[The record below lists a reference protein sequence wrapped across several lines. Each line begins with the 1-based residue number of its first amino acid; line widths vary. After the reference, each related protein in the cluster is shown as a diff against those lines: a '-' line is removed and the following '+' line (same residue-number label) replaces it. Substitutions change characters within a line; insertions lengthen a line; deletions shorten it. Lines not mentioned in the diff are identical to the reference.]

1 MKAVPEIVL
10 PLTEVTLKNGTPPA
24 NGGMVPPGR
33 SFVLVVPEMLA
44 VPEMIVAPFMRIG
57 PDMLAAPE
65 TLICPDSLVA
75 PDTLV
80 APAKPHLTAIP
91 AATFTVGALA
101 LLART

>member
-24 NGGMVPPGR
+24 NGGMAPPGPT
-33 SFVLVVPEMLA
+33 FMLVVPEMLV
-44 VPEMIVAPFMRIG
+44 VPVMVVAPFMLVGPDILVAPVILIG
-57 PDMLAAPE
+57 PDML
-65 TLICPDSLVA
+65 
-75 PDTLV
+75 V
-80 APAKPHLTAIP
+80 APARPHLTVTP

>member
-24 NGGMVPPGR
+24 NGGMAPPGR
-33 SFVLVVPEMLA
+33 TFMLVVSEMLA
-44 VPEMIVAPFMRIG
+44 VPDMVVAPFMLVG
-57 PDMLAAPE
+57 PDM
-65 TLICPDSLVA
+65 LVA

-91 AATFTVGALA
+91 AATFTVGTLA